1 MQSGVAHVHKMYTKG
16 TPTLSTKNTT
26 IKHLKHIGKRKRPE
40 AFTHLIKD
48 LGNESFHIK
57 NRREKRPEAFIHLIK
72 DLGNESFHIKNRFF
86 TTLKT
91 WGISLSKVLLYIILS
106 ATVDSHYSSI
116 LMPKALLYTYLEFD
130 ASTTLLTSEAIH
142 L

>member
-57 NRREKRPEAFIHLIK
+57 NR
-72 DLGNESFHIKNRFF
+72 FF

-106 ATVDSHYSSI
+106 ATVYSHYSSI

-130 ASTTLLTSEAIH
+130 ASITLLTSEAIH